1 MIRKIAANHLVEPPS
16 LLWDWFMHPPPVP
29 VDQIGR
35 SILILRGHRVLLDAD
50 LAGLYGVTTKRLN
63 EQVKRN
69 IDRFPADFMFQ
80 LTGVSEVANCDVNI
94 GVQHFKFEVAKCD
107 LKRRSLHAR
116 RAPLSSLCFHG
127 ARRHHGLLCAK
138 QSARHRNERVRGPR
152 LRAITRSTRL
162 Q

>member
-107 LKRRSLHAR
+107 LKHWT
-116 RAPLSSLCFHG
+116 
-127 ARRHHGLLCAK
+127 
-138 QSARHRNERVRGPR
+138 RG
-152 LRAITRSTRL
+152 
-162 Q
+162 